1 MLRKVR
7 LRPKDDR
14 FRWGR
19 NDPRQ
24 PASSF
29 LPVGRTLF
37 ITRGTKDYILLTDQ
51 NDRCDAFATT
61 HNKPGGGAIRKRVH
75 PSVFPI
81 PAKKSCSSQSR
92 ANDLTQRTM
101 KMKSVFTVNIAIALL
116 SIAAFAQTPPAPP
129 QAPQP
134 PRPPHPPGMPGHD
147 EKRPRVPV
155 TYLGVDT
162 SQVPTVVSDQ
172 LGLAKGFGLVVD
184 YVEPNSPAATAGVQQ
199 NDILKMLNDQILIEP
214 SQLRKLLQTF
224 PEGTEVTLT
233 VLRKGQEQKL
243 TAKLAKKE
251 VPQRRGAFPGGNRDW
266 HWDFDATGDLNE
278 QMGEQMQNLKE
289 QLKEQLGDQRG
300 IIREAVTQAHEAAR
314 RARDDARRAADQLGI
329 FFEDSGAVKA
339 SKIDLGKA
347 QIVFSDDKGEL
358 KLANVDGRKL
368 LTVKDPQGKLV
379 FSGPVETKED
389 LDKMPAD
396 VRQRYD
402 RLQQND
408 LPTVAPRS
416 DTDSA
421 DDADTDDADDEDEGD
436 DKETAKVSQQ
446 GSFQSST
453 REMIPHSI
461 SF

>member
-1 MLRKVR
+1 
-7 LRPKDDR
+7 
-14 FRWGR
+14 
-19 NDPRQ
+19 
-24 PASSF
+24 
-29 LPVGRTLF
+29 
-37 ITRGTKDYILLTDQ
+37 
-51 NDRCDAFATT
+51 
-61 HNKPGGGAIRKRVH
+61 
-75 PSVFPI
+75 
-81 PAKKSCSSQSR
+81 
-92 ANDLTQRTM
+92 
-101 KMKSVFTVNIAIALL
+101 MKSVFTVNIIIALL

-134 PRPPHPPGMPGHD
+134 PRPPHPPGMPDH
-147 EKRPRVPV
+147 EKRPKVPV

-251 VPQRRGAFPGGNRDW
+251 VPQRRNAFPGGNHDP
-266 HWDFDATGDLNE
+266 HWDFDATGDLK
-278 QMGEQMQNLKE
+278 EQMQDLKE

-300 IIREAVTQAHEAAR
+300 IIREAVTQAHETAR
-314 RARDDARRAADQLGI
+314 RARDDARHAADQLRI
-329 FFEDSGAVKA
+329 FFEDDGAVKA

-368 LTVKDPQGKLV
+368 LTVKDPQGKLL

-396 VRQRYD
+396 VRERYN
-402 RLQQND
+402 RLEQND

-421 DDADTDDADDEDEGD
+421 DDADSDDADDQDDDDDE
-436 DKETAKVSQQ
+436 ETGEVSQQ
-446 GSFQSST
+446 VSFQSAPG
-453 REMIPHSI
+453 EMIPHSI

>member
-1 MLRKVR
+1 M
-7 LRPKDDR
+7 
-14 FRWGR
+14 
-19 NDPRQ
+19 
-24 PASSF
+24 
-29 LPVGRTLF
+29 
-37 ITRGTKDYILLTDQ
+37 
-51 NDRCDAFATT
+51 
-61 HNKPGGGAIRKRVH
+61 KR
-75 PSVFPI
+75 
-81 PAKKSCSSQSR
+81 
-92 ANDLTQRTM
+92 
-101 KMKSVFTVNIAIALL
+101 KSVFTIAIIASLP
-116 SIAAFAQTPPAPP
+116 IAAFAQTPPAPAQP
-129 QAPQP
+129 PQP
-134 PRPPHPPGMPGHD
+134 PRPPHPPGMPGHHEPGMPD
-147 EKRPRVPV
+147 HHEKRPKVPV

-199 NDILKMLNDQILIEP
+199 NDILKMLNDQILLEP

-243 TAKLAKKE
+243 TAKLARKE
-251 VPQRRGAFPGGNRDW
+251 VPQRRGAFPGGNHDRD
-266 HWDFDATGDLNE
+266 WDFDATGDLGD
-278 QMGEQMQNLKE
+278 QMENLKE

-314 RARDDARRAADQLGI
+314 RARDDAHRAADQLRI
-329 FFEDSGAVKA
+329 FFEDDGAAKA

-368 LTVKDPQGKLV
+368 LTVKDPQGKLL

-396 VRQRYD
+396 VRERYD

-421 DDADTDDADDEDEGD
+421 DDADTDDADDEDD
-436 DKETAKVSQQ
+436 DDDEETSEVSQQ
-446 GSFQSST
+446 VSFQSSP

>member
-1 MLRKVR
+1 
-7 LRPKDDR
+7 
-14 FRWGR
+14 
-19 NDPRQ
+19 
-24 PASSF
+24 
-29 LPVGRTLF
+29 
-37 ITRGTKDYILLTDQ
+37 
-51 NDRCDAFATT
+51 
-61 HNKPGGGAIRKRVH
+61 
-75 PSVFPI
+75 
-81 PAKKSCSSQSR
+81 
-92 ANDLTQRTM
+92 M

-251 VPQRRGAFPGGNRDW
+251 VPQRRGAFPGGNRDG

-314 RARDDARRAADQLGI
+314 RARDDARRAADQLRI
-329 FFEDSGAVKA
+329 FSEDSGALKA